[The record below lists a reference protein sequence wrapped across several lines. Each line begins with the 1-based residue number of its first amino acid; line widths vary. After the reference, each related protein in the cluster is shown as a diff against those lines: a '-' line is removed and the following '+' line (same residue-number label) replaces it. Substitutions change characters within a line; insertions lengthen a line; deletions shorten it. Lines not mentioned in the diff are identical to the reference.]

1 MEPTSNLRKA
11 PAIQLK
17 DTLKFY
23 EIELNRVD
31 LELAEQDRP
40 KVSNFLDNFEKPDA

>member
-11 PAIQLK
+11 PANQLK